1 MKMFTKKTEF
11 FITVIEQL
19 PTNKSVEYVQAKDED
34 DSVAI
39 TNSTNED
46 NAKSSSIRL
55 KTKGDSKL
63 AQQKMQNEIESGGI
77 SKGIDYILPSPQ
89 K

>member
-1 MKMFTKKTEF
+1 MFTKKPEF

-39 TNSTNED
+39 TNSTKED

-55 KTKGDSKL
+55 ETKGDSKL
-63 AQQKMQNEIESGGI
+63 AQQEMQNKIKSGGFG
-77 SKGIDYILPSPQ
+77 KGNDYTHL
-89 K
+89 